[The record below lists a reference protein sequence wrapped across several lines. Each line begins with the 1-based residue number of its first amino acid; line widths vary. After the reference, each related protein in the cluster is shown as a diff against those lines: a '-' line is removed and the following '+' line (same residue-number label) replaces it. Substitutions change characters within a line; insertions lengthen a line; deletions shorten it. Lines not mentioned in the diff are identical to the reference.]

1 MHDESLAATSRAD
14 LPSAKRGSCDA

>member
-1 MHDESLAATSRAD
+1 MHDESLAARSRAD